1 MSRRSDSGGTHN
13 KPHATLQKT
22 CIEFAKRSYAH
33 ATVHATGNRAVA
45 VRTQGA
51 FRSVCPQHLLASSK
65 GIPDVLVFDPSFD
78 DSYAGLAIEFKI
90 PPDTLK
96 PDQQKWFGQLQ
107 SCKWRCVQMY
117 HASMSNKNHALSRC
131 ARVRCCRCVV
141 VREFD
146 EFEEILRAHFGEP
159 PSQELAAGGQAGSAA
174 LKRRRVSSAF
184 IQPTS
189 SPPPPFVNGDS
200 DDTSQSGG
208 GGGSS
213 TADNGQQGGD
223 EEATRG
229 DRRAVRSETKQR
241 RREVAAGTGVSMAQP
256 VDLT

>member
-107 SCKWRCVQMY
+107 SCKWRCV
-117 HASMSNKNHALSRC
+117 
-131 ARVRCCRCVV
+131 V

-229 DRRAVRSETKQR
+229 DRCAVRSETKQR